1 MRTTAS
7 LGGHPLHMMI
17 VHFPMGFLIGAA
29 SFDVAAAVGVP
40 VPSIVSG
47 YLLGAGLVTGII
59 AIGPGVVDFLT
70 NLRPV
75 GGHRALKATRHA
87 VLSIGALGMFAA
99 AWALRG
105 DVASAP
111 TRYPIL
117 LELVGV
123 ALLTG
128 SGVLGGSL
136 VLDDKVGVAE
146 ALETSISGEG
156 RAGQ

>member
-7 LGGHPLHMMI
+7 LGGHPLHVMI
-17 VHFPMGFLIGAA
+17 VHFPIGFLIGAA
-29 SFDVAAAVGVP
+29 SLDVAAAVGVP
-40 VPSIVSG
+40 VPAIVPG
-47 YLLGAGLVTGII
+47 YLLGAGLITGIL
-59 AIGPGVVDFLT
+59 AIGPGTVDFLT
-70 NLRPV
+70 SLRPV
-75 GGHRALKATRHA
+75 GGHRALKTIRHA
-87 VLSIGALGMFAA
+87 VLSIGALGVFAA

-105 DVASAP
+105 DVASTP
-111 TRYPIL
+111 TRYPLL

-136 VLDDKVGVAE
+136 VLDDRVGVAE
-146 ALETSISGEG
+146 ALETSISGER